1 MSSDRPTPGSPTS
14 SAAQPTPRGAARAQA
29 GDMLAVKVFV
39 AAVVIIVAAGI
50 AAGLDIM
57 LSLH

>member
-14 SAAQPTPRGAARAQA
+14 SAAQPTPHGADQAQA
-29 GDMLAVKVFV
+29 GVMDAARVFI
-39 AAVVIIVAAGI
+39 AAVVVIVAAGI
-50 AAGLDIM
+50 AAGLVIV